1 MNKMSYQD
9 AAKTR
14 KKSFISMITE
24 KLVEGNSIGSS
35 IKATVSEKSA
45 ARAKGFKEKIDP
57 MNIIK
62 FMTGGSK
69 FAAALYGSARGRS
82 KEDMKYFAGAPR
94 SAKEVGASSTRIDS
108 LETGNEMVSL
118 LMKIYEFM
126 RTTNEEDKTR
136 KEKEANFKEEME
148 YERGLRH
155 KALLEALSGLKPG
168 KTVTATKETDDGGFG
183 GIFAG
188 LISFVKGLIDTAIS
202 GVMAIIGGIKDTL
215 LGLLTILGPLKD
227 LGINVITR
235 FAGFLTSPVGA
246 ALILSYGAMKF
257 MEFLREMA
265 LQSFKADP
273 EGSKNVPLVRAEREG
288 TTKGVAGQRNRRES
302 VKLFRASEIKD
313 ALNAKPAFTDEELV
327 EIYGKPRAEL
337 QSFVDN
343 NPNGVL
349 KRFDIPIA
357 TPTSQAEAQDLE
369 NGASQQPMPAPMVPV
384 NQQPMPAPMVPASN
398 VLNEKTKEMN
408 DVNLPAPAPVMTSQT
423 TNTTNVIGDKKIA
436 PTGPLPSVR
445 NQEPTFANMI
455 LYSTRVV

>member
-1 MNKMSYQD
+1 MNNMSYQD
-9 AAKTR
+9 AARTR

-82 KEDMKYFAGAPR
+82 KEDMKYFTGTPR

-126 RTTNEEDKTR
+126 RNTNEEDKTR
-136 KEKEANFKEEME
+136 KQKEANFKEEME

-188 LISFVKGLIDTAIS
+188 LVSFVKGLISDALK
-202 GVMAIIGGIKDTL
+202 GVMAILNGITELIEKSLIKMLGQKLIWSMIIRSVPQIAMLWGIYESKKYLDKILYAERMKDEEGKSAQKAFKGIQTDFSKSKLTQDEAKAILEQDPGIRKDRDIASFGGIERVQAIADGKPDP
-215 LGLLTILGPLKD
+215 G
-227 LGINVITR
+227 GIIPKSN
-235 FAGFLTSPVGA
+235 
-246 ALILSYGAMKF
+246 
-257 MEFLREMA
+257 E
-265 LQSFKADP
+265 
-273 EGSKNVPLVRAEREG
+273 
-288 TTKGVAGQRNRRES
+288 
-302 VKLFRASEIKD
+302 EIKRK
-313 ALNAKPAFTDEELV
+313 LKLDEE
-327 EIYGKPRAEL
+327 IRK
-337 QSFVDN
+337 
-343 NPNGVL
+343 L
-349 KRFDIPIA
+349 KSTPI
-357 TPTSQAEAQDLE
+357 PTSQAEAQDLE

-384 NQQPMPAPMVPASN
+384 NQQPVPAPMVPASN

-408 DVNLPAPAPVMTSQT
+408 DVNLPTPAPVMTSQT
-423 TNTTNVIGDKKIA
+423 TNTTNVIGDKKMA
-436 PTGPLPSVR
+436 PIGPLPSVR

>member
-1 MNKMSYQD
+1 MKDMSYQE
-9 AAKTR
+9 AAKIR
-14 KKSFISMITE
+14 KKSFISSVTE
-24 KLVEGNSIGSS
+24 KLIEGGGIGSS

-82 KEDMKYFAGAPR
+82 KEDMKYFTGTPR
-94 SAKEVGASSTRIDS
+94 SAKEVGASSTKIDS

-126 RTTNEEDKTR
+126 RNTNEEDKTR
-136 KEKEANFKEEME
+136 KEKESNFKEEIE

-188 LISFVKGLIDTAIS
+188 LISFIKGLIDSAITS
-202 GVMAIIGGIKDTL
+202 VMNVINGIKDTL
-215 LGLLTILGPLKD
+215 MNLLEILGPLKK
-227 LGINVITR
+227 LGFGVIQTLAR
-235 FAGFLTSPVGA
+235 FIVSPVGA
-246 ALILSYGAMKF
+246 ALIVSYGAMKF
-257 MEFLREMA
+257 MEFLREMS
-265 LQSFKADP
+265 LQSFKDDP
-273 EGSKNVPLVRAEREG
+273 EGSKNVPAVRAEREN

-302 VKLFRASEIKD
+302 VKQFRASEIKD

-327 EIYGKPRAEL
+327 EMYGKPRAEL
-337 QSFVDN
+337 QDFVDK

-349 KRFDIPIA
+349 KMFESAPP
-357 TPTSQAEAQDLE
+357 TPQSEPQDLE
-369 NGASQQPMPAPMVPV
+369 NDVQPQAVPV
-384 NQQPMPAPMVPASN
+384 PVTPSSN
-398 VLNEKTKEMN
+398 SLNEKTKEMN
-408 DVNLPAPAPVMTSQT
+408 DANLPKPVMAPKSETI
-423 TNTTNVIGDKKIA
+423 NTTNVIADKKIV

-445 NQEPTFANMI
+445 NQEPTFKNLI
-455 LYSTRVV
+455 LYSTKVV

>member
-1 MNKMSYQD
+1 MNNMSYQD
-9 AAKTR
+9 AARTR

-69 FAAALYGSARGRS
+69 FAAALYGSAMGRS
-82 KEDMKYFAGAPR
+82 KEDMKYFTGTPR
-94 SAKEVGASSTRIDS
+94 SAKEMGASSTRIDS

-126 RTTNEEDKTR
+126 RDTNEEDKTR
-136 KEKEANFKEEME
+136 KQREANFKEEVE

-188 LISFVKGLIDTAIS
+188 LISFVKGLISSAID
-202 GVMAIIGGIKDTL
+202 GVMSIIGGIKDTL
-215 LGLLTILGPLKD
+215 GKILSAFGPTAFKLLTSIGRFFLMNPI
-227 LGINVITR
+227 GIALATGLA
-235 FAGFLTSPVGA
+235 AG
-246 ALILSYGAMKF
+246 
-257 MEFLREMA
+257 EFLKFLVKLQLEDQEKNPEKYKNTPLERAKRE
-265 LQSFKADP
+265 D
-273 EGSKNVPLVRAEREG
+273 
-288 TTKGVAGQRNRRES
+288 TTKGVAGERNRRES
-302 VKLFRASEIKD
+302 VKQFRATEIRD

-327 EIYGKPRAEL
+327 EMYGKPRAEL

-343 NPNGVL
+343 NPKGVL
-349 KRFDIPIA
+349 KPFDTPIA

-369 NGASQQPMPAPMVPV
+369 NGASQQPMPVP
-384 NQQPMPAPMVPASN
+384 
-398 VLNEKTKEMN
+398 
-408 DVNLPAPAPVMTSQT
+408 DVGVYRW
-423 TNTTNVIGDKKIA
+423 D
-436 PTGPLPSVR
+436 
-445 NQEPTFANMI
+445 
-455 LYSTRVV
+455 

>member
-9 AAKTR
+9 AASTR

-82 KEDMKYFAGAPR
+82 KEDMKYFTGTPR

-136 KEKEANFKEEME
+136 KQKEANFKEEME

-168 KTVTATKETDDGGFG
+168 KTVTATKEKDDDGGFG

-188 LISFVKGLIDTAIS
+188 LISFVKGLISSAID
-202 GVMAIIGGIKDTL
+202 GVMKVIGTIKDTL
-215 LGLLTILGPLKD
+215 ASILGVFGGGLTNFVK
-227 LGINVITR
+227 V
-235 FAGFLTSPVGA
+235 LTSFGRFLFFNPIGIAILAGAGLGYAIWQIIKNPDSFEKKDSELNRGLEKAEKVGGLPGAKDQADRRKKMPEYDKTMSDILDYETYYNEGDKLNDEQLKGYA
-246 ALILSYGAMKF
+246 ARGPDSLAAVEDYKF
-257 MEFLREMA
+257 
-265 LQSFKADP
+265 
-273 EGSKNVPLVRAEREG
+273 
-288 TTKGVAGQRNRRES
+288 
-302 VKLFRASEIKD
+302 
-313 ALNAKPAFTDEELV
+313 
-327 EIYGKPRAEL
+327 GKTM
-337 QSFVDN
+337 S
-343 NPNGVL
+343 
-349 KRFDIPIA
+349 

-369 NGASQQPMPAPMVPV
+369 NGASQQPMPVP
-384 NQQPMPAPMVPASN
+384 AVPASN

-408 DVNLPAPAPVMTSQT
+408 DANLPKPVMSPKSETI
-423 TNTTNVIGDKKIA
+423 NTTNVMADKKIA

-455 LYSTRVV
+455 LYSTKVV

>member
-1 MNKMSYQD
+1 MNNMSYQD
-9 AAKTR
+9 AARTR

-82 KEDMKYFAGAPR
+82 KEDMKYFTGTPR

-126 RTTNEEDKTR
+126 RNTNEEDKTR
-136 KEKEANFKEEME
+136 KQREANFKEEME

-188 LISFVKGLIDTAIS
+188 LISFVKGLISDALK
-202 GVMAIIGGIKDTL
+202 GVMAILNGITELIEKSLIKMLGQKLIWSMIIRSVPQIAMLWGIYESKEYLDKILYAERMKDEEGKSAQKAFKGIQTDFSKSKLTQDEAKAILEQDPGIRKDRDIASFGGIERVQAIADGKPDP
-215 LGLLTILGPLKD
+215 G
-227 LGINVITR
+227 GIIPKSN
-235 FAGFLTSPVGA
+235 
-246 ALILSYGAMKF
+246 
-257 MEFLREMA
+257 E
-265 LQSFKADP
+265 
-273 EGSKNVPLVRAEREG
+273 
-288 TTKGVAGQRNRRES
+288 
-302 VKLFRASEIKD
+302 EIKRK
-313 ALNAKPAFTDEELV
+313 LKLDEE
-327 EIYGKPRAEL
+327 IRK
-337 QSFVDN
+337 QKST
-343 NPNGVL
+343 
-349 KRFDIPIA
+349 PI
-357 TPTSQAEAQDLE
+357 PTSQAEAQDLE
-369 NGASQQPMPAPMVPV
+369 NGASQQPMPVPT
-384 NQQPMPAPMVPASN
+384 VPASN

-408 DVNLPAPAPVMTSQT
+408 DANLPKPVMAPKSETI
-423 TNTTNVIGDKKIA
+423 NTTNVMADKKIA

>member
-9 AAKTR
+9 AAITR

-24 KLVEGNSIGSS
+24 KLIEGNSIGSS

-82 KEDMKYFAGAPR
+82 KEDMKYFTGTPR

-136 KEKEANFKEEME
+136 KQREANFKEEIE

-155 KALLEALSGLKPG
+155 KALLEALSGLRPG
-168 KTVTATKETDDGGFG
+168 KTVTATKETNDGGFG

-188 LISFVKGLIDTAIS
+188 LISFVKGLISSAID
-202 GVMAIIGGIKDTL
+202 GVMSIIGGIKDTL
-215 LGLLTILGPLKD
+215 GKILSAFGPTAFKLLTSIGRFFLMNPI
-227 LGINVITR
+227 GIAIATGIA
-235 FAGFLTSPVGA
+235 AG
-246 ALILSYGAMKF
+246 
-257 MEFLREMA
+257 EFLKLLVKLQLEDQEKNPEKYKNTPLERSKRE
-265 LQSFKADP
+265 D
-273 EGSKNVPLVRAEREG
+273 
-288 TTKGVAGQRNRRES
+288 TTMGVAGERNRRES
-302 VKLFRASEIKD
+302 VKQFRSPEIRD
-313 ALNAKPAFTDEELV
+313 ALNAKPAFTDEELI

-337 QSFVDN
+337 QDFVDK

-349 KRFDIPIA
+349 KPFDKPIG

-369 NGASQQPMPAPMVPV
+369 NGASQQPTPVPA
-384 NQQPMPAPMVPASN
+384 VPASN
-398 VLNEKTKEMN
+398 MLNEKTKEMN
-408 DVNLPAPAPVMTSQT
+408 DANLPKPVMAPKSETI
-423 TNTTNVIGDKKIA
+423 NTTNVMADKKIA

>member
-1 MNKMSYQD
+1 MNNMSYQD
-9 AAKTR
+9 AARTR

-24 KLVEGNSIGSS
+24 KLIEGNSIGSS

-69 FAAALYGSARGRS
+69 FAAALYGSAMGRS
-82 KEDMKYFAGAPR
+82 KEDMKYFTGTPR
-94 SAKEVGASSTRIDS
+94 SAKEMGASSTRIDS

-126 RTTNEEDKTR
+126 RNTNEEDKTR
-136 KEKEANFKEEME
+136 KQKEANFKEEIE

-168 KTVTATKETDDGGFG
+168 KTVTATKEKDDGGFG

-188 LISFVKGLIDTAIS
+188 LISFVKGLISTAIN
-202 GVMAIIGGIKDTL
+202 GVMGVINGIKDTL
-215 LGLLTILGPLKD
+215 ASILGVFGGGLSTFVK
-227 LGINVITR
+227 V
-235 FAGFLTSPVGA
+235 LTSFGRFLFFNPVGA
-246 ALILSYGAMKF
+246 AILTGIGLGYAIRQIIKNPD
-257 MEFLREMA
+257 
-265 LQSFKADP
+265 SFEKKDSEVSRGIEKAEKVGGLP
-273 EGSKNVPLVRAEREG
+273 
-288 TTKGVAGQRNRRES
+288 GVLDAADRRKKMTEYDKTMS
-302 VKLFRASEIKD
+302 DILD
-313 ALNAKPAFTDEELV
+313 Y
-327 EIYGKPRAEL
+327 EIYYNEGDKLNDEQLKGYAARGPDSLAAVEDYKFGKTM
-337 QSFVDN
+337 S
-343 NPNGVL
+343 
-349 KRFDIPIA
+349 

-369 NGASQQPMPAPMVPV
+369 NGASQQPMPVP
-384 NQQPMPAPMVPASN
+384 AVPASN

-408 DVNLPAPAPVMTSQT
+408 DANLPTPAPSMTSQT
-423 TNTTNVIGDKKIA
+423 TNTTNVVGDKKMA
-436 PTGPLPSVR
+436 PIGPLPSVR

>member
-1 MNKMSYQD
+1 
-9 AAKTR
+9 
-14 KKSFISMITE
+14 MITE
-24 KLVEGNSIGSS
+24 KLVEGNTIGSS
-35 IKATVSEKSA
+35 IKATISEKSA

-82 KEDMKYFAGAPR
+82 KEDMKYFTGAPR
-94 SAKEVGASSTRIDS
+94 SAKEMGASSTRIDS

-126 RTTNEEDKTR
+126 RNTNEEDKTR
-136 KEKEANFKEEME
+136 KQREANFKEEIE

-188 LISFVKGLIDTAIS
+188 LISFVKGLISSAID
-202 GVMAIIGGIKDTL
+202 GVMSIVNGIKDTIATLIGAFGGLSKLGIVTNLMRL
-215 LGLLTILGPLKD
+215 LG
-227 LGINVITR
+227 
-235 FAGFLTSPVGA
+235 SPVGIALLAGYA
-246 ALILSYGAMKF
+246 AKSF
-257 MEFLREMA
+257 MEFLVKIREEDKVENPA
-265 LQSFKADP
+265 NY
-273 EGSKNVPLVRAEREG
+273 ENVPLDVSKVTGETPG
-288 TTKGVAGQRNRRES
+288 QVGQRQKGQATKQVTPKYARE
-302 VKLFRASEIKD
+302 LLD
-313 ALNAKPAFTDEELV
+313 AKPAFTDAELV
-327 EIYGKPRAEL
+327 EETGLTRTEL
-337 QSFVDN
+337 ETELKN
-343 NPNGVL
+343 NPKLNINVPVAPKVTSKTKEQL
-349 KRFDIPIA
+349 DKPIP
-357 TPTSQAEAQDLE
+357 S
-369 NGASQQPMPAPMVPV
+369 PAPVLDP
-384 NQQPMPAPMVPASN
+384 PASN

-408 DVNLPAPAPVMTSQT
+408 EANLPKPVMAPKSETI
-423 TNTTNVIGDKKIA
+423 NTTNVMADKKIA

>member
-9 AAKTR
+9 AARTR

-35 IKATVSEKSA
+35 IKATISEKSA

-82 KEDMKYFAGAPR
+82 KEDMKYFTGAPR
-94 SAKEVGASSTRIDS
+94 SAKEMGASSTRIDS

-126 RTTNEEDKTR
+126 RNTNEEDKTR
-136 KEKEANFKEEME
+136 KQREANFKEEME

-188 LISFVKGLIDTAIS
+188 LISFVKGLIDDALK
-202 GVMAIIGGIKDTL
+202 GVMAILNGITELIEKSLIKMLGQKLIWSMIIRSVPQLAMLWGIYESKEYLDKILYAERMKDKEGKSAQKAFKEKQTDFSKLKLTQDEAKAILEQDPGIGKDRDIASFGGIERVQAIADGKPDP
-215 LGLLTILGPLKD
+215 G
-227 LGINVITR
+227 GII
-235 FAGFLTSPVGA
+235 
-246 ALILSYGAMKF
+246 
-257 MEFLREMA
+257 
-265 LQSFKADP
+265 P
-273 EGSKNVPLVRAEREG
+273 ESNE
-288 TTKGVAGQRNRRES
+288 
-302 VKLFRASEIKD
+302 EIKRKLK
-313 ALNAKPAFTDEELV
+313 LNEEIRKQKSTSV
-327 EIYGKPRAEL
+327 
-337 QSFVDN
+337 
-343 NPNGVL
+343 
-349 KRFDIPIA
+349 
-357 TPTSQAEAQDLE
+357 PTSQAEAQDLK
-369 NGASQQPMPAPMVPV
+369 NVAGQQPMPVP
-384 NQQPMPAPMVPASN
+384 AVPASN

-408 DVNLPAPAPVMTSQT
+408 DANLPKPVMAPKSETF
-423 TNTTNVIGDKKIA
+423 NTTNVMADKKIA

>member
-1 MNKMSYQD
+1 
-9 AAKTR
+9 
-14 KKSFISMITE
+14 MITE
-24 KLVEGNSIGSS
+24 KLIEGNSIGSS

-69 FAAALYGSARGRS
+69 FAAALYGSVRGRS
-82 KEDMKYFAGAPR
+82 KEDMKYFTGTPR

-126 RTTNEEDKTR
+126 RNTNEEDKTR
-136 KEKEANFKEEME
+136 KQREANFKEEIE

-188 LISFVKGLIDTAIS
+188 LVSFVKGLISDALK
-202 GVMAIIGGIKDTL
+202 GVMAILNGITELIEKSLIKMLGQKLIWSMIIRSVPQIAMLWGIYESKKYLDKILYAERMKDEEGKSAQKAFKGIQTDFSKSKLTQDEAKAILEQDPGIRKDRDIASFGGIERVQAIADGKPDP
-215 LGLLTILGPLKD
+215 G
-227 LGINVITR
+227 GIIPKSN
-235 FAGFLTSPVGA
+235 
-246 ALILSYGAMKF
+246 
-257 MEFLREMA
+257 E
-265 LQSFKADP
+265 
-273 EGSKNVPLVRAEREG
+273 
-288 TTKGVAGQRNRRES
+288 
-302 VKLFRASEIKD
+302 EIKRK
-313 ALNAKPAFTDEELV
+313 LKLDEE
-327 EIYGKPRAEL
+327 IRK
-337 QSFVDN
+337 
-343 NPNGVL
+343 L
-349 KRFDIPIA
+349 KSTPI
-357 TPTSQAEAQDLE
+357 PTSQAEAQDLE

-384 NQQPMPAPMVPASN
+384 NQQPVPAPMVPASN

-408 DVNLPAPAPVMTSQT
+408 DVNLPTPAPVMTSQT
-423 TNTTNVIGDKKIA
+423 TNTTNVIGDKKMA
-436 PTGPLPSVR
+436 PIGPLPSVR